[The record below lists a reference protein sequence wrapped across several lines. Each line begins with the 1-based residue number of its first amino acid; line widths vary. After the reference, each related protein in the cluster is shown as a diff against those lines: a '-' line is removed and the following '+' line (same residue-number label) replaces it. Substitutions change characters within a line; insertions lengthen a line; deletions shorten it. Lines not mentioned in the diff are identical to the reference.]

1 MSTLKVNTVLSADTP
16 TVNITDG
23 LNVTGVSTVAAL
35 NTTSIVN
42 DTPLSNRNII
52 INGAMTVSQRG
63 TSFTDNG
70 DVSANAYT
78 LDRFKS
84 ERDTDGAATITQSGT
99 SPDGFTSSLKYD
111 ITTADTSLAASQ
123 YAQITYKV
131 EARDLRHLAYGTSAA
146 KTITLSFY
154 VRSNKTG
161 NYNFVYEQED
171 NGNKLSSHQYTI
183 NSADTWERKVITT
196 TGDTAG
202 VINNDGGA
210 GFKMKWGLAYGST
223 FSSGSVTNGWSA
235 QNNANFGAGQGVN
248 LFDSTSNEWY
258 LTGVQ
263 LEIGSVATPF
273 EHRSFADELRRCQR
287 YFYKNTDRPVGM
299 FIPDAADTDQAYGF
313 VRFPVP
319 MRGAPTVILAD
330 NNGNTDGKVTQ
341 HGAAHNIA
349 ATASQIQKEGF
360 ARCTNTSSTWNVTAA
375 RPIVC
380 GVTTATAEL

>member
-161 NYNFVYEQED
+161 NYNFVYEQPD
-171 NGNKLSSHQYTI
+171 NGNRLASYQYTI
-183 NSADTWERKVITT
+183 NSANTWER
-196 TGDTAG
+196 
-202 VINNDGGA
+202 
-210 GFKMKWGLAYGST
+210 
-223 FSSGSVTNGWSA
+223 
-235 QNNANFGAGQGVN
+235 
-248 LFDSTSNEWY
+248 
-258 LTGVQ
+258 
-263 LEIGSVATPF
+263 
-273 EHRSFADELRRCQR
+273 
-287 YFYKNTDRPVGM
+287 
-299 FIPDAADTDQAYGF
+299 
-313 VRFPVP
+313 
-319 MRGAPTVILAD
+319 
-330 NNGNTDGKVTQ
+330 
-341 HGAAHNIA
+341 
-349 ATASQIQKEGF
+349 
-360 ARCTNTSSTWNVTAA
+360 
-375 RPIVC
+375 
-380 GVTTATAEL
+380 

>member
-1 MSTLKVNTVLSADTP
+1 
-16 TVNITDG
+16 
-23 LNVTGVSTVAAL
+23 
-35 NTTSIVN
+35 
-42 DTPLSNRNII
+42 
-52 INGAMTVSQRG
+52 
-63 TSFTDNG
+63 
-70 DVSANAYT
+70 
-78 LDRFKS
+78 
-84 ERDTDGAATITQSGT
+84 
-99 SPDGFTSSLKYD
+99 
-111 ITTADTSLAASQ
+111 
-123 YAQITYKV
+123 
-131 EARDLRHLAYGTSAA
+131 
-146 KTITLSFY
+146 
-154 VRSNKTG
+154 
-161 NYNFVYEQED
+161 
-171 NGNKLSSHQYTI
+171 
-183 NSADTWERKVITT
+183 
-196 TGDTAG
+196 
-202 VINNDGGA
+202 
-210 GFKMKWGLAYGST
+210 MKWGLAYGST

-235 QNNANFGAGQGVN
+235 QNNANFGAGQDVN

-287 YFYKNTDRPVGM
+287 YFYKNTDSPVGM

>member
-183 NSADTWERKVITT
+183 NSADTWERKTVTFA
-196 TGDTAG
+196 GDT
-202 VINNDGGA
+202 
-210 GFKMKWGLAYGST
+210 
-223 FSSGSVTNGWSA
+223 SGTWLKTNGIGLRVNFDLGTGSNFDAASLATWLGANDLTHSSA
-235 QNNANFGAGQGVN
+235 TPLVGTNAATWQV
-248 LFDSTSNEWY
+248 
-258 LTGVQ
+258 TGVQ
-263 LEIGSVATPF
+263 LEIGQAATDF
-273 EHRSFADELRRCQR
+273 EHRTFAQELRLCQR
-287 YFYKNTDRPVGM
+287 YYVSYVQQGVSGYIETSGANTAQLTHVLPVS
-299 FIPDAADTDQAYGF
+299 
-313 VRFPVP
+313 
-319 MRGAPTVILAD
+319 MRANP
-330 NNGNTDGKVTQ
+330 
-341 HGAAHNIA
+341 
-349 ATASQIQKEGF
+349 S
-360 ARCTNTSSTWNVTAA
+360 CT
-375 RPIVC
+375 C
-380 GVTTATAEL
+380 TTATSIGVDRGGLYGINSTSGSLSWAYDNNLNVGWAMDVSRDRWHTTWCRVQNVQFNAEL

>member
-248 LFDSTSNEWY
+248 LFDSTSNEFIV
-258 LTGVQ
+258 G
-263 LEIGSVATPF
+263 
-273 EHRSFADELRRCQR
+273 ELI
-287 YFYKNTDRPVGM
+287 ND
-299 FIPDAADTDQAYGF
+299 GF
-313 VRFPVP
+313 
-319 MRGAPTVILAD
+319 
-330 NNGNTDGKVTQ
+330 
-341 HGAAHNIA
+341 
-349 ATASQIQKEGF
+349 
-360 ARCTNTSSTWNVTAA
+360 
-375 RPIVC
+375 
-380 GVTTATAEL
+380 